1 MKRFSIPIE
10 RSYFFFF
17 LVAAF
22 FFVTFFFTAFFLG
35 AAFFFL
41 HPQAILGSFWEV
53 IPCFYFRALIAES
66 LDASDILIKK

>member
-17 LVAAF
+17 
-22 FFVTFFFTAFFLG
+22 FTVFFLG

>member
-17 LVAAF
+17 LV
-22 FFVTFFFTAFFLG
+22 